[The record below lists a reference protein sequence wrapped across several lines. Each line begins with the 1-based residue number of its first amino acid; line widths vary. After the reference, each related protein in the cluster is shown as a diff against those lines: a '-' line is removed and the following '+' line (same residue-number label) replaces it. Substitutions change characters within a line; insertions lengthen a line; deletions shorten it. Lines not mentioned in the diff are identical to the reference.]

1 MRKKL
6 GQRSRI
12 VGLLTV
18 SAAALAAIFVF
29 AGPSAATTGGS
40 LDWNGVN
47 GATACAPDTT
57 GTMLWIFNPHSDAVP
72 TDLTITW
79 NLSGGGTV
87 TQTYT
92 GWENPGGGQNW
103 HLTVDIPAG
112 AVLPPV
118 SATLDYTGALGSNP
132 ILTISGCNEGGGGSP
147 PAAAPTVSKTAGQNA
162 NTEFGWT
169 IGKAVDKSEIDTTPG
184 TTATFHYTVTLTGS
198 AGTPTIGDVTGTI
211 TVFNN
216 AGGDINLATL
226 TDQLSDGTDCTVD
239 TSADPTLLIPANS
252 SQDFPYSCGLS
263 AYPTDY
269 PNTTNT
275 VSMTWNAQDLSDG
288 SHLDAGSGGDSVPV
302 DFTTSVTDNC
312 ATATDTFNGG
322 AADALGTYCADD
334 PGNPDLTGV
343 TLDNFAQS
351 YTAPT
356 WTITYSR
363 TVPAPATLGSCQK
376 YDNEADFADNSEPQ
390 HTGSKSAS
398 ATVCAFNAPLTIGYW
413 KTHMSLCG
421 PHVKTGTNGCNNN
434 GPFTSQF
441 LGQTICNGTCVVGK
455 LSSLYSADTTT
466 KALAVF
472 NANNCANAGTSN
484 SNAAACLA
492 AQLLG
497 AELNVANIANPCIC
511 DTINQAID
519 FLTHVGYNGPGS
531 AVTFD
536 ATYTRAGAIALKTAL
551 DNYNNGLGCP

>member
-1 MRKKL
+1 MKKRFGL
-6 GQRSRI
+6 RTRI
-12 VGLLTV
+12 AGFATLTV
-18 SAAALAAIFVF
+18 VVAALAFVF
-29 AGPSAATTGGS
+29 AGSSAATTGPGT

-47 GATACAPDTT
+47 GANACAPDTT

-87 TQTYT
+87 TNTYT
-92 GWENPGGGQNW
+92 GWTNPGNGQNW

-112 AVLPPV
+112 AVLPPA
-118 SATLDYTGALGSNP
+118 SATLDYTGTLGSNP
-132 ILTISGCNEGGGGSP
+132 ILTISGCNEGGGPP
-147 PAAAPTVSKTAGQNA
+147 PAAAPTVSKTAGQD
-162 NTEFGWT
+162 TEFAWDIT
-169 IGKAVDKSEIDTTPG
+169 KAVDKSEIDVVPG
-184 TTATFHYTVTLTGS
+184 TSATFHYTVTLTGT
-198 AGTPTIGDVTGTI
+198 GTTGDVTGTI

-226 TDQLSDGTDCTVD
+226 TDQLSDGTTCTVD
-239 TSADPTLLIPANS
+239 TSGDAALLIPANG

-263 AYPTDY
+263 APPTDA
-269 PNTTNT
+269 PNTKNT
-275 VSMTWNAQDLSDG
+275 VSMTWDAQDLSDG
-288 SHLDAGSGGDSVPV
+288 SHLLAGSASDEVPV
-302 DFTTSVTDNC
+302 DFTVSDNC
-312 ATATDTFNGG
+312 AVATDTFNGG

-334 PGNPDLTGV
+334 GSADTTGV
-343 TLDNFAQS
+343 TLDNFSQS

-363 TVPAPATLGSCQK
+363 TVPAPVLGSCVE

-390 HTGSKSAS
+390 NTGSASAS

-421 PHVKTGTNGCNNN
+421 PHVKTGTNGCNSN

-441 LGQTICNGTCVVGK
+441 LGQSICNGTCTVGK

-511 DTINQAID
+511 DTINQAIA
-519 FLTHVGYNGPGS
+519 FLTAVGYNGPGS
-531 AVTFD
+531 AVAFN

>member
-1 MRKKL
+1 MRKRL
-6 GQRSRI
+6 GLRSRI
-12 VGLLTV
+12 VGLLTI
-18 SAAALAAIFVF
+18 SAAALAAIFLF
-29 AGPSAATTGGS
+29 AGPSAAASGANS
-40 LDWNGVN
+40 FDWNGQN
-47 GATACAPDTT
+47 GATACAPTTT
-57 GTMLWIFNPHSDAVP
+57 GTILWIFNPHDSSVTP
-72 TDLTITW
+72 QDLTIVWTDGAITYSPW
-79 NLSGGGTV
+79 QQMGSGS
-87 TQTYT
+87 
-92 GWENPGGGQNW
+92 W
-103 HLTVDIPAG
+103 HITIDIPQGDTFADI
-112 AVLPPV
+112 V
-118 SATLDYTGALGSNP
+118 SASLSYDGDLGNKP
-132 ILTISGCNEGGGGSP
+132 ILTISGCNEGGGPP
-147 PAAAPTVSKTAGQNA
+147 PAAAPTISKTASQNTHFA
-162 NTEFGWT
+162 WGIT
-169 IGKAVDKSEIDTTPG
+169 KAVDKSEIDVIPG
-184 TTATFHYTVTLTGS
+184 TSATFHYTVTLTGT
-198 AGTPTIGDVTGTI
+198 GTTGDVTGTI
-211 TVFNN
+211 TVVNN

-226 TDQLSDGTDCTVD
+226 TDQLSDGTPCTVD
-239 TSADPTLLIPANS
+239 TTANPTLTIPASGS
-252 SQDFPYSCGLS
+252 SDFPYSCGLS
-263 AYPTDY
+263 APPADA

-275 VSMTWNAQDLSDG
+275 ATMTWDAQDLS
-288 SHLDAGSGGDSVPV
+288 SQEHLAAGTDFATVPV
-302 DFTTSVTDNC
+302 DFTVSDNC

-334 PGNPDLTGV
+334 GSADTTGV
-343 TLDNFAQS
+343 TLDNFSQS

-363 TVPAPATLGSCQK
+363 TVPAPTTLGTCQE
-376 YDNEADFADNSEPQ
+376 YDNHADFTDNSNPP
-390 HTGSKSAS
+390 TSDSASAS
-398 ATVCAFNAPLTIGYW
+398 ATVCAFNSPLTIGYW

-434 GPFTSQF
+434 GPFTSDF
-441 LGQTICNGTCVVGK
+441 LGHTICNGTCVAGK

-472 NANNCANAGTSN
+472 NGNNCANSGASN

-531 AVTFD
+531 AVTFN